1 MNKNE
6 KDSAV
11 IGVLME
17 RFQKRRLPRLLD
29 IKEKVD
35 QGNKLDQFDIEFLT
49 TVFKDARE
57 NEHYLEEAGDEY
69 KDLIAKVF
77 SLYHSITEKALE
89 NEQK

>member
-1 MNKNE
+1 MNNNE
-6 KDSAV
+6 KNNAV
-11 IGVLME
+11 IEVLME
-17 RFQKRRLPRLLD
+17 RFEKRRLPRLLD

-35 QGNKLDQFDIEFLT
+35 QGNKLDQFDMEFLT

-69 KDLIAKVF
+69 KNLIAKVS

-89 NEQK
+89 NENK